1 MEGEKM
7 KFLSLRLTVLW
18 CLLPIPLIAGDLD
31 AKPSVSIASVP
42 NSRDTDLRVL
52 LRDVGTRT
60 HKHFVLDPRTPQSI
74 DLGGLDQK
82 DVTYPQLLSILEIN
96 GMVVIA
102 DGGIMQVLPNT
113 DARQAAL
120 PLIAP
125 GSITTL
131 DDEWITSVIPVKN
144 ISAAQLVPI
153 LRPMIPQQGHLA
165 AFPDRNALIIVDRSA
180 NVKRLAE
187 VIRILENLPKA
198 VDSSPSKAP

>member
-1 MEGEKM
+1 M

-31 AKPSVSIASVP
+31 AKSSASIASAP

-60 HKHFVLDPRTPQSI
+60 HKHFVLDPRAPQSI
-74 DLGGLDQK
+74 DLGGLDHK
-82 DVTYPQLLSILEIN
+82 DVTYRQLLSVLEIN

-113 DARQAAL
+113 DARQSAL
-120 PLIAP
+120 PLVAP

-165 AFPDRNALIIVDRSA
+165 AFSDRNALIIVDRSA
-180 NVKRLAE
+180 NVKRLVE

-198 VDSSPSKAP
+198 IDTSPSKAP